1 MSQFDSQKEEVG
13 ERHWKSA
20 TLLEDVRYPG
30 ISRPHSI
37 LRGMARHT
45 MPPNSR
51 VLVAALMNLFQ
62 LMESSE
68 NNNTHKKMEKMLSK
82 NAGG

>member
-1 MSQFDSQKEEVG
+1 
-13 ERHWKSA
+13 
-20 TLLEDVRYPG
+20 
-30 ISRPHSI
+30 
-37 LRGMARHT
+37 MARQQ

-51 VLVAALMNLFQ
+51 VLVAALTNLFQ

-68 NNNTHKKMEKMLSK
+68 NNNTHNKMEKMLSK

>member
-1 MSQFDSQKEEVG
+1 
-13 ERHWKSA
+13 
-20 TLLEDVRYPG
+20 
-30 ISRPHSI
+30 
-37 LRGMARHT
+37 MARHS

-51 VLVAALMNLFQ
+51 VLLVAALMNLFQ

>member
-1 MSQFDSQKEEVG
+1 MEKCD
-13 ERHWKSA
+13 A
-20 TLLEDVRYPG
+20 LEDVRYPG
-30 ISRPHSI
+30 ISHSI
-37 LRGMARHT
+37 LRGMARHS

-51 VLVAALMNLFQ
+51 VLLVAALMNLFQ

-68 NNNTHKKMEKMLSK
+68 NNNTHNKMEKMLSK